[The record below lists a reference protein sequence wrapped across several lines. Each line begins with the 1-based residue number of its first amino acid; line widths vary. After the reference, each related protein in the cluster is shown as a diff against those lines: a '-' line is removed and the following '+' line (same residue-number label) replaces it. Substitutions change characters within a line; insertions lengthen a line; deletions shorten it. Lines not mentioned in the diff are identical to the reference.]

1 MKRRFAAL
9 LLVLAFTASSL
20 TGCVKVVKIGEEGKL
35 TGEVA
40 FNADSN
46 VETIWQSNAVPDLT
60 ERAVDLNTFL
70 TESKGNLKTLAE
82 KHGKYSMG
90 STGELNYVV
99 KGSAEITKV
108 DMTKKNGVME
118 LKLQGYEGPESI
130 QLQIGSVFRGSAVR
144 DSISFIKYED
154 YKNQVQWANVSQSIH
169 SIIQKQVIDPLN
181 VSSLTGKTIEFVG
194 CFTVDGND
202 KLLITPVQLTVK

>member
-1 MKRRFAAL
+1 MKKKFAAL

-20 TGCVKVVKIGEEGKL
+20 TGCVKVVKIGEEGKI
-35 TGEVA
+35 TGEIA

-60 ERAVDLNTFL
+60 EKAVDLNMFL

-82 KHGKYSMG
+82 KYGKYSMG

-99 KGSAEITKV
+99 KGTAEITKV
-108 DMTKKNGVME
+108 DTTKKNGVME

-181 VSSLTGKTIEFVG
+181 VSSLTGKTVEFVG

>member
-1 MKRRFAAL
+1 MKRKFAAL

-20 TGCVKVVKIGEEGKL
+20 TGCVKVVKIGEEGKI
-35 TGEVA
+35 TGEIA

-60 ERAVDLNTFL
+60 EKAKDLNMFL

-82 KHGKYSMG
+82 KYGKYSMG

-99 KGSAEITKV
+99 KGTAEITKV
-108 DMTKKNGVME
+108 DTTKKNGVME

-169 SIIQKQVIDPLN
+169 TIIQKQVIDPLN
-181 VSSLTGKTIEFVG
+181 VSSLTGKTVEFVG

>member
-1 MKRRFAAL
+1 MKRKFAAL
-9 LLVLAFTASSL
+9 LLVLAVTASSL
-20 TGCVKVVKIGEEGKL
+20 TGCVKVVKIGEEGKI
-35 TGEVA
+35 TGEIA

-60 ERAVDLNTFL
+60 EKAVDLNMFL

-82 KHGKYSMG
+82 KYGKYSMG

-99 KGSAEITKV
+99 KGTAEITKV
-108 DMTKKNGVME
+108 DTTKKNGVME

-181 VSSLTGKTIEFVG
+181 VSSLTGKTVEFVG

>member
-1 MKRRFAAL
+1 MKRKFAAL

-20 TGCVKVVKIGEEGKL
+20 TGCVKVVKIGEESKL
-35 TGEVA
+35 TGEIA

-60 ERAVDLNTFL
+60 EKAVDLNTFL
-70 TESKGNLKTLAE
+70 TESKGNLKALAE
-82 KHGKYSMG
+82 KYGKYSMG
-90 STGELNYVV
+90 SSGELNYVV
-99 KGSAEITKV
+99 KGTGEITKV
-108 DMTKKNGVME
+108 DTTKKNGVME

-169 SIIQKQVIDPLN
+169 TIIQKQVIDPLN
-181 VSSLTGKTIEFVG
+181 VSSLTGKTVEFVG